1 MIEQRWI
8 VVSTDIWL
16 LNKIKSED
24 TFWEFDVRIDTF
36 IDRLRLS
43 YLAATRKFTIRKR
56 PSIIAITPPVPDP
69 PMSSKY
75 WHGKGGDD
83 SFCRPISSIISRRI
97 RSADSPRTP
106 PPSIAKSRGE
116 CVIDVFIAT
125 FRRMLVQMVYR
136 FDSWFSL
143 YLWRRVERVVT
154 RERYLI
160 ARNSASDERRI
171 KLKNNIKEMTRS
183 SRVTCCSTA
192 VETFLCF
199 AQNFTF

>member
-1 MIEQRWI
+1 
-8 VVSTDIWL
+8 
-16 LNKIKSED
+16 
-24 TFWEFDVRIDTF
+24 
-36 IDRLRLS
+36 
-43 YLAATRKFTIRKR
+43 
-56 PSIIAITPPVPDP
+56 
-69 PMSSKY
+69 
-75 WHGKGGDD
+75 
-83 SFCRPISSIISRRI
+83 
-97 RSADSPRTP
+97 
-106 PPSIAKSRGE
+106 
-116 CVIDVFIAT
+116 
-125 FRRMLVQMVYR
+125 MLVQMVYR